1 MITNINELQNITYG
15 SGLTTYSDLYIK
27 QSLANLGQR
36 YSIKGDGLQNGEF
49 HIYDLLLRDYDEIQN
64 ANSLANV
71 KITENEST
79 GGVDIVLAYIDNNNI
94 IEQIPLAGLSY
105 YTTSEDIH
113 IDGSPIN
120 NVEYYKSGGI
130 IYKTDDYYTTTFA
143 GVSSNEELVDI
154 TCDSF
159 VISNVKVN
167 QIHAGLK
174 IRQTASGLR
183 LYHVYNNPSSHLIDK
198 EYMLDIYSFSTEY
211 R

>member
-49 HIYDLLLRDYDEIQN
+49 HIYDLLFRDYDEIQN
-64 ANSLANV
+64 ANSIANV

-120 NVEYYKSGGI
+120 NV
-130 IYKTDDYYTTTFA
+130 
-143 GVSSNEELVDI
+143 
-154 TCDSF
+154 
-159 VISNVKVN
+159 
-167 QIHAGLK
+167 
-174 IRQTASGLR
+174 
-183 LYHVYNNPSSHLIDK
+183 
-198 EYMLDIYSFSTEY
+198 
-211 R
+211 